1 MTKQVTIRKK
11 DLIRR
16 ISTKRNKLDVG
27 VVEHHAKVSSVAK
40 RVSRRV
46 KKYPLLGIRDL
57 NGTYENRC
65 ANTPGT

>member
-1 MTKQVTIRKK
+1 MTKRVTLRKK

-16 ISTKRNKLDVG
+16 ISTNRNKLDVG
-27 VVEHHAKVSSVAK
+27 VVEHHAKASSGA
-40 RVSRRV
+40 RRAPRRV

-57 NGTYENRC
+57 KGTYENRC